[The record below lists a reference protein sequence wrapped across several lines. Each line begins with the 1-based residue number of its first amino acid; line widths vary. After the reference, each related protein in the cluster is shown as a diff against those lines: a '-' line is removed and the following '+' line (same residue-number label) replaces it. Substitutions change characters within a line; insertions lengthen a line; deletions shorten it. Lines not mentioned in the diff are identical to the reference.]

1 MKRPQPTLTT
11 RQKEV
16 LKRVVDGQSYKHI
29 AFDIGLTESGVQ
41 RNIDRIKME
50 LRIDSIAK
58 LTHYALA
65 KKMVKNEYAK

>member
-1 MKRPQPTLTT
+1 MNNPLPP

-16 LKRVVDGQSYKHI
+16 LTLAASGAPYKCI
-29 AFDIGLTESGVQ
+29 ADDLGISVEAVQ
-41 RNIDRIKME
+41 RHMDNIRAT
-50 LRIDSIAK
+50 LGIDSIAK

>member
-1 MKRPQPTLTT
+1 MKRPQPKLTP

-16 LKRVVDGQSYKHI
+16 LKRVVDGAPYKRI
-29 AFDIGLTESGVQ
+29 AHDFKITENGVQ
-41 RNIDRIKME
+41 RHMDNIRAT
-50 LRIDSIAK
+50 LGIDSIAK